1 MKIIDVQLPK
11 AKALFVE
18 SVKLKQWKEMSI
30 VILDSDRQWYGY
42 TITIVSKVSH
52 FTHKISSRC
61 AIQSKLAPDNISAM

>member
-42 TITIVSKVSH
+42 TITIVYSEQGFPLH
-52 FTHKISSRC
+52 T
-61 AIQSKLAPDNISAM
+61 